1 MNLQPC
7 DVAEDV
13 RRSANRLIA
22 KARELGILHLEP
34 GIPRACFQQQTARYA
49 NSIVRAVE
57 HGRTPAAHAVR
68 ALTQERV
75 DLLAQSHALKRDPQS
90 AITPAVK
97 RIQRIWLIQPSY
109 RRDTERLLRFVR
121 EQHLRALERK
131 ARKPGVPLRPKPPD
145 PYDFVPEEQWPEP
158 IDLHD
163 PGFYIVPKSTT
174 PEQLRAELFTS
185 PSKAVLD
192 KFNEVNPGLGTV
204 VRAGQLIV
212 LSDPQNLRCTFEE
225 SLLMST
231 AKDVKAVLDEMSPE
245 EADFM
250 VRHRDEIQSFL
261 AYGSPAIGVGTSIFS
276 KHLGDV
282 KKLLLSIDELHTK
295 TLQQHGHLRSPEF
308 YAQRK
313 ILLNSLDKHLNS
325 LTKKG
330 IGFPDHPKL
339 KTALGISSRSLVHR
353 YGRAGATGQNPGY
366 YTHLDRVAKAAQ
378 YVKYGG
384 WLGPVVGGGASY
396 MKVQEVC
403 RAGDSDACERAR
415 YTEAGGFL
423 GGVLGGAGAGAA
435 LSFGGAGAIC
445 AAITVPTFGAGA
457 LVCGIL
463 VVAGGS
469 VASGIVIGKYGE
481 AAGAIIY
488 RVTK

>member
-34 GIPRACFQQQTARYA
+34 GIPRACFQQHMARYGK
-49 NSIVRAVE
+49 SIVRAVE
-57 HGRTPAAHAVR
+57 QRRVPATHAVR
-68 ALTQERV
+68 ALTRERAG
-75 DLLAQSHALKRDPQS
+75 LLAQSQALKRDPQS

-109 RRDTERLLRFVR
+109 RRDPERLLRFVR

-131 ARKPGVPLRPKPPD
+131 ARKRSIPLRPKPPD
-145 PYDFVPEEQWPEP
+145 PYDFVPDQQWPEP

-174 PEQLRAELFTS
+174 PEQLRADLFTS
-185 PSKAVLD
+185 PSRAVLE
-192 KFNEVNPGLGTV
+192 KFRALNPGLGEV

-212 LSDPQNLRCTFEE
+212 LSDPENPRCTLEE

-231 AKDVKAVLDEMSPE
+231 AQNVKSVLDEMSPE

-250 VRHRDEIQSFL
+250 VRHRDEIETFL
-261 AYGSPAIGVGTSIFS
+261 THGSSAIGVGTSIFS

-282 KKLLLSIDELHTK
+282 QKLLVDIDELHTK

-308 YAQRK
+308 FAQRK
-313 ILLNSLDKHLNS
+313 SLLSSLDRHLNS

-339 KTALGISSRSLVHR
+339 KTALGISNRSLVHR

-366 YTHLDRVAKAAQ
+366 YTHLGRVVNASQ

-384 WLGPVVGGGASY
+384 WIGTAIGGGASY
-396 MKVQEVC
+396 VKVQKVC
-403 RAGDSDACERAR
+403 AAGESEACERVK
-415 YTEAGGFL
+415 YTEAGGFAGSLL
-423 GGVLGGAGAGAA
+423 GGVAAGAA
-435 LSFGGAGAIC
+435 ASLGATGTVC
-445 AAITVPTFGAGA
+445 AAFSVPTLGVGTM
-457 LVCGIL
+457 VCGL
-463 VVAGGS
+463 VVVAAGS
-469 VASGIVIGKYGE
+469 LASGAFFGKIGE
-481 AAGAIIY
+481 ATGDIIY
-488 RVTK
+488 RTSR